1 MLDLTRLRGL
11 EQEMLVDTS
20 ESQPQYLLVSDRD
33 DYIKLSASAYRLLK
47 SVAAGRS
54 FESLAE
60 DLSRRRGIAVAPE
73 EVEAAY
79 ATVADQIGQ
88 ILCRENPRPLSGGGF
103 WFRLVLLPAKVVSS
117 LASRLSFLYHPAI
130 ATPVLGFIVATFALM
145 LRGDLRPSMTGGS
158 IWLGYLLFIASLLA
172 HELGHAAACSRF
184 SAKPSEIGF
193 TLYMVFPAF
202 YSDVTSAWQLT
213 RRQRVIVDLGGTF
226 FQFAVAAAFATAY
239 FASGWEPLRIAF
251 LMIWYGALFSLNPIF
266 KFDGYWVLADALGVT
281 NLSKQPALIA
291 KRLLNQLTRRHVE
304 QSPWPKWVALVLWVY
319 TPLTFL
325 VWGYFV
331 LHLVPF
337 LVASTLAYPEAL
349 LALYRGL
356 LQGIAGRALLQQI
369 GTFLATTIIVALT
382 WYGIWAA
389 ARALARRILFW
400 FHQARAKRDS
410 TLALA
415 R

>member
-11 EQEMLVDTS
+11 DQELLVDTS
-20 ESQPQYLLVSDRD
+20 EGQPQYLLVSDRE
-33 DYIKLSASAYRLLK
+33 DYIKLSPSAYRLLK
-47 SVAAGRS
+47 AVAAGRS

-60 DLSRRRGIAVAPE
+60 DLSRRGGATVSSAA
-73 EVEAAY
+73 VEAAY

-88 ILCRENPRPLSGGGF
+88 ILGRENPRPLTSGGF
-103 WFRLVLLPAKVVSS
+103 WFRLVLLPADVVAF

-130 ATPVLGFIVATFALM
+130 VTPLLGFILATFSLM
-145 LRGDLRPSMTGGS
+145 LRGDLRPSVAGGS
-158 IWLGYLLFIASLLA
+158 IWLGYLLFIASLLV

-184 SAKPSEIGF
+184 GAKPSEVGF
-193 TLYMVFPAF
+193 TLYLAFPAF

-226 FQFAVAAAFATAY
+226 FQFVVAALFATAY
-239 FASGWEPLRIAF
+239 FVYGWEPLRIGF

-291 KRLLNQLTRRHVE
+291 TRLLHRLTRRHVA
-304 QSPWPKWVALVLWVY
+304 QSPWPRWVALVLIVY
-319 TPLTFL
+319 TPVTFL

-331 LHLVPF
+331 VHLVPF
-337 LVASTLAYPEAL
+337 LVASTLAYPAAL
-349 LALYRGL
+349 VSLYRSLVHGA
-356 LQGIAGRALLQQI
+356 AGRGLLQQI
-369 GTFLATTIIVALT
+369 GTFFASTMIVALT
-382 WYGIWAA
+382 WYGLWAA
-389 ARALARRILFW
+389 ARASVRRFSLW
-400 FHQARAKRDS
+400 FHQARAKRAS
-410 TLALA
+410 SLALA